1 MNISICSIVY
11 ISVAVLSLYFANRI
25 ISTLL
30 CFSGW
35 FRAVGTSCSVWLVAG
50 VKPKGGKNW
59 KRFFPRRTVMGTEKS
74 QQSKWS
80 RFSKKTKCRVR
91 NLLQSCILTVLYLVS
106 LLSRA
111 LERRKK
117 SELRSVKNWRSAPIV
132 LPFQLHSRSSYAPA
146 AFWVPLQLT
155 NQSCA
160 LIALQFINQSY
171 VQVALMLRIW
181 NCAPTCAPICAP
193 RSNLQTTLKVPV
205 ALLLRF

>member
-91 NLLQSCILTVLYLVS
+91 NLLLQSCILTVLYLVS

-117 SELRSVKNWRSAPIV
+117 SELHSVKNWRSAPIV
-132 LPFQLHSRSSYAPA
+132 LPLQLRSGCILGCASTYKPKLRSNRAPIYKPELRSSCAHA
-146 AFWVPLQLT
+146 AYLEL
-155 NQSCA
+155 
-160 LIALQFINQSY
+160 
-171 VQVALMLRIW
+171 
-181 NCAPTCAPICAP
+181 
-193 RSNLQTTLKVPV
+193 RSNLRSN
-205 ALLLRF
+205 LRSKIQLSNHT